1 MNIKVYCRKIVI
13 SDIDANI
20 EKTVEELR
28 EFFKEN
34 DFDVTH
40 QIEKATSMSGRS
52 INVDQIII
60 TKK

>member
-13 SDIDANI
+13 TYLDVDV

-40 QIEKATSMSGRS
+40 QTEKKISMSGKS
-52 INVDQIII
+52 VNVNQIII
-60 TKK
+60 AKK